1 MYERNINSQSN
12 GNDFGNENEN
22 VSENHQNQKDQP
34 QEHQY
39 IRGVNIGGWLMAERF
54 ISPYLF
60 AVNSCHMQGSLC
72 VYPGQVGLDD
82 NYGDDD
88 DDGINIVY
96 APHGEASEICDPQ
109 TCRPELV
116 VKAKPPTDYHII
128 HGLEGSGIGINAAGM
143 DYPVDEYTLGKV
155 LRSSPGGIATAKRY
169 MERHW
174 ETFLTYEDLKTLKQ
188 NGVTHL
194 RIPMGY
200 WIRGKEGLSTIK
212 GEPYIPG
219 GWKYFV
225 RAAHWCRELGL
236 TIWADLHGAPGSE
249 NGFDN
254 SGQYLGKSTCQG
266 WSGHP
271 DRVQRT
277 LEILTDLA
285 HGMVEDGIDD
295 VVTGFGIL
303 NEPFADCDQDVLRK
317 YYDDAFVVVRSIMG
331 ETTAIFVGDTFRAY
345 NFNDGEFWL
354 DAKTHHD
361 TYLDSHPYHVFFEQ
375 GRSFTPRQHIAY
387 VCRHDTQGVK
397 DCCYEDGDTKQNKV
411 PSEGIKR
418 LTGEWSG
425 AYDVLPTALTPLL
438 MKGIASDG
446 IVPYLNRTMSHS
458 RKAFLRNFV
467 EAQMVAYEA
476 ADSGGIAAGWL
487 FWNFKM
493 EGGAFAEWDFLR
505 GLQEGWM
512 PPIPE
517 PHVSSESVYG
527 NCYEIYNQTD
537 DSYSIVDEYPDPRT
551 LDWRQW
557 QGWTNNDDFVMSDPN
572 IPVVDR
578 QSELSRNGWYHQPW
592 VVPLCVGMTVLWIL
606 NRWRRSCQMRERLG
620 YTELKV

>member
-1 MYERNINSQSN
+1 M
-12 GNDFGNENEN
+12 
-22 VSENHQNQKDQP
+22 SENNNSDNSRPK
-34 QEHQY
+34 EW

-60 AVNSCHMQGSLC
+60 AVNSCHLQGSLC

-82 NYGDDD
+82 DDSF
-88 DDGINIVY
+88 VY
-96 APHGEASEICDPQ
+96 APRGESSDFCD
-109 TCRPELV
+109 TDVCKPELV
-116 VKAKPPTDYHII
+116 VKGKEPTDYHIV
-128 HGLEGSGIGINAAGM
+128 HGLEGSGAGINDAGM
-143 DYPVDEYTLGKV
+143 DYPVDEYTLGEV
-155 LRSSPGGIATAKRY
+155 LRSSPGGMTTATRY

-174 ETFLTYEDLKTLKQ
+174 ETFLSYEDLKTLKD

-200 WIRGKEGLSTIK
+200 WIRGKEGLSIIE

-254 SGQYLGKSTCQG
+254 SGHFLGTSTCDG
-266 WSGHP
+266 WSKHP

-285 HGMVEDGIDD
+285 HGIVEDEIND
-295 VVTGFGIL
+295 VVTGFGVL
-303 NEPFADCDQDVLRK
+303 NEPFADCDEEVIRK
-317 YYDDAFVVVRSIMG
+317 YYDDALVVLRGIMG
-331 ETTAIFVGDTFRAY
+331 EDVSVFVGDTFRAY
-345 NFNDGEFWL
+345 KFNDGEFWL
-354 DAKTHHD
+354 DPEIHHD

-387 VCRHDTQGVK
+387 ICRHDSQGVE
-397 DCCYEDGDTKQNKV
+397 DCCYEDGDAKLV
-411 PSEGIKR
+411 PSRGISR

-425 AYDVLPTALTPLL
+425 AYDILPTAVTPQL

-446 IVPYLNRTMSHS
+446 IVPYHNRTLSKS

-476 ADSGGIAAGWL
+476 VDSGGIGSGWL

-505 GLQEGWM
+505 GLREGWM

-517 PHVSSESVYG
+517 PHISSESVYG
-527 NCYEIYNQTD
+527 SCLDIYNKTD

-551 LDWRQW
+551 LDWKKW

-572 IPVVDR
+572 IPIIDHDI
-578 QSELSRNGWYHQPW
+578 QQNNIFNMKHIAM
-592 VVPLCVGMTVLWIL
+592 LCAAITIYWIL
-606 NRWRRSCQMRERLG
+606 KRLQSSKKRERLG
-620 YTELKV
+620 YTEIKV

>member
-1 MYERNINSQSN
+1 MSHTSD
-12 GNDFGNENEN
+12 NDKSRAKEW
-22 VSENHQNQKDQP
+22 
-34 QEHQY
+34 

-60 AVNSCHMQGSLC
+60 AVNSCHLQGSLC
-72 VYPGQVGLDD
+72 IYPGQVGLDD
-82 NYGDDD
+82 DDSF
-88 DDGINIVY
+88 VY
-96 APHGEASEICDPQ
+96 APNGASSEFCDSNV
-109 TCRPELV
+109 CKPELV
-116 VKAKPPTDYHII
+116 VKGKEPTDYHIL
-128 HGLEGSGIGINAAGM
+128 HGLPGSGAGINDAGT
-143 DYPVDEYTLGKV
+143 DYPVDEYTLGKA
-155 LRSSPGGIATAKRY
+155 LRSSPGGLTTATRY

-174 ETFLTYEDLKTLKQ
+174 ETFLSYNDLKTLKE

-200 WIRGKEGLSTIK
+200 WIRGKDGLSIVE

-225 RAAHWCRELGL
+225 RAANWCRELGL
-236 TIWADLHGAPGSE
+236 IIWADLHGAPGSE

-254 SGQYLGKSTCQG
+254 SGQYLGASTCDG
-266 WSGHP
+266 WSKHP

-277 LEILTDLA
+277 LEILTDIA
-285 HGMVEDGIDD
+285 HGIVEDEIDD
-295 VVTGFGIL
+295 VVTGFGVL
-303 NEPFADCDQDVLRK
+303 NEPFADCDQGVLRE
-317 YYDDAFVVVRSIMG
+317 YYDDAFHILRGILG
-331 ETTAIFVGDTFRAY
+331 EDVSVFVGDTFRAY
-345 NFNDGEFWL
+345 KFNDGEFWL
-354 DAKTHHD
+354 DPEIYHD

-387 VCRHDTQGVK
+387 ICRHDTQGVK
-397 DCCYEDGDTKQNKV
+397 DCCYEDSDTKLV
-411 PSEGIKR
+411 PSRGISR

-425 AYDVLPTALTPLL
+425 AYDILPTALTPQL
-438 MKGIASDG
+438 MKGIAEEG
-446 IVPYLNRTMSHS
+446 VVPQLNRTLSQS

-476 ADSGGIAAGWL
+476 ADSGGISSGWL

-505 GLQEGWM
+505 GLREGWM
-512 PPIPE
+512 PPIPA
-517 PHVSSESVYG
+517 PNVSSESLYG
-527 NCYEIYNQTD
+527 HCLEIYNRTD

-551 LDWRQW
+551 LDWKQW

-572 IPVVDR
+572 IPEIDHDTEQYNTFNNTWFISLCLGIAIFWSLNRFR
-578 QSELSRNGWYHQPW
+578 QSRK
-592 VVPLCVGMTVLWIL
+592 
-606 NRWRRSCQMRERLG
+606 RRERLG